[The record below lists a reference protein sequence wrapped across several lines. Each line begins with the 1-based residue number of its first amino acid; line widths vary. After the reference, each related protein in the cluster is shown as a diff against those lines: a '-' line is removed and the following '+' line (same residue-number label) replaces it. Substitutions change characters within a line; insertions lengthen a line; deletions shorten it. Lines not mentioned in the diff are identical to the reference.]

1 MKTDELIAFLST
13 QVEPVDRRQLARS
26 IGMGVAIA
34 AAIAI
39 AVMLAVFGPRTDV
52 WQAQAVGYLLLK
64 LLFTVGIVVPGTIY
78 LVRLARPGG
87 ERRIRSA
94 LLALPFM
101 AIILLGTVSLC
112 FAPTAHWNRMIVG
125 NQWLACLLSIP
136 LIAIVPFAILVWVV
150 RKTAPTDLT
159 RAGAFIGL
167 TAGAISATGYALHCI
182 DDSLPFIA
190 LWYGGTIALCTLAG
204 AKLGPRLLRW

>member
-52 WQAQAVGYLLLK
+52 WQARAVGYLLLK